1 MKKILFALI
10 ALVAVLGLSAQDFT
24 IVNGTEPTSL
34 DPHAV
39 EGVPEHR
46 IYVALFEGLTIND
59 PRTNRA
65 LPAVAESWSFSKDY
79 KTCTFKIRK
88 GVTWSDGVEITAD
101 TVVQSWVRKM
111 DPQNAFQYA
120 DLPAMY
126 IEGGMDYLEGKAGP
140 ESLKIRAVDK
150 YTFEVKLVG
159 PIPFFADM
167 VSHNA
172 FAIVPM
178 HAIEK
183 YGKDWVKP
191 GKMVSNGPYVL
202 SEWKPQEKVVVV
214 KNNKY
219 WDAKNVSLKKV
230 TFIANDDINVGYNLY
245 KSGAADWTEAVPLE
259 LMDEVKL
266 RKDFHVAPQYGTYYF
281 IYNTTRKPL
290 DDARVR
296 KALAMAINKDDLVN
310 KVTRGG
316 QIPANS
322 LVPPST
328 GYTPAKGYNFDP
340 AAARKLLAEAGYPDG
355 KNFPAFTILYNTS
368 SSHKSIAEF
377 IQAQWKVN
385 LGIDVSLMN
394 QEWGTYLDTRS
405 QSHNFDIAR
414 AGWIGDYLDPST
426 FLEMFITGG
435 TQNDGLYTNP
445 KYDELLDKARVAS
458 GTERFQYLMD
468 AEKILI
474 DEDMAVLPLYF
485 YVTQNLIDLD
495 KWDGWYAN
503 PLNIHPW
510 KFIRPKK

>member
-1 MKKILFALI
+1 
-10 ALVAVLGLSAQDFT
+10 
-24 IVNGTEPTSL
+24 
-34 DPHAV
+34 
-39 EGVPEHR
+39 
-46 IYVALFEGLTIND
+46 
-59 PRTNRA
+59 
-65 LPAVAESWSFSKDY
+65 
-79 KTCTFKIRK
+79 
-88 GVTWSDGVEITAD
+88 
-101 TVVQSWVRKM
+101 
-111 DPQNAFQYA
+111 
-120 DLPAMY
+120 
-126 IEGGMDYLEGKAGP
+126 
-140 ESLKIRAVDK
+140 
-150 YTFEVKLVG
+150 
-159 PIPFFADM
+159 
-167 VSHNA
+167 
-172 FAIVPM
+172 M

-445 KYDELLDKARVAS
+445 KYDELLNKARVAS